1 MQENYILHSSAQ
13 LIFKNC
19 RVVAEHGRQMDVE
32 AFREQAGLKSKA
44 FYTVIR
50 EMRLLGLAT
59 LEDDRVALE
68 IPVPN
73 ADKEFE
79 DIFREH
85 LREKLRRN
93 RLISKML
100 TQLENEGTLTIEQVV
115 GLLRSECPYIS
126 AKQATWNHY
135 ARVFGGWMQIADL
148 ATYAKKF
155 NSNRVLLAGKRA
167 ATKQHSSTVSS

>member
-32 AFREQAGLKSKA
+32 DFREQAGLKSKA

-59 LEDDRVALE
+59 LEDDRVTLE

-73 ADKEFE
+73 AHKEFE
-79 DIFREH
+79 DIFRG
-85 LREKLRRN
+85 
-93 RLISKML
+93 I
-100 TQLENEGTLTIEQVV
+100 
-115 GLLRSECPYIS
+115 C
-126 AKQATWNHY
+126 
-135 ARVFGGWMQIADL
+135 
-148 ATYAKKF
+148 
-155 NSNRVLLAGKRA
+155 GKNCA
-167 ATKQHSSTVSS
+167 ATG